1 MRCDV
6 ALSLER
12 GGIRVAGMRRVL
24 TALREVAAEAGLE
37 HAARGALGGGV
48 ATRGVEA
55 GDDFEHVGGE
65 LVERDH
71 GSYGDGSP
79 TVVAMVMATRL
90 W

>member
-1 MRCDV
+1 MGLKTKWRQK
-6 ALSLER
+6 L
-12 GGIRVAGMRRVL
+12 IRTMNKPI
-24 TALREVAAEAGLE
+24 ALREVAAEAGLE